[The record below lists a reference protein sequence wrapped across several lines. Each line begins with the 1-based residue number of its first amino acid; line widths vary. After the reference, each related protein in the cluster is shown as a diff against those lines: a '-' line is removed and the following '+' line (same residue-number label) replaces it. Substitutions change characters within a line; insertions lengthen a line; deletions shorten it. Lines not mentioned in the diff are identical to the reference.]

1 MEVIVSEK
9 AQRVGIILI
18 GLIFLAST
26 IGVVVYSIIDNN
38 NKQEQIEAINN
49 ATDDQNNP
57 TKEQANV
64 EPITCTTDTSLNYTA
79 SPPLKDKPLPNF
91 TPTDKIPEL
100 ACITIVPGSGDATV
114 KSTDTVTV
122 NYTGALA
129 KNGNVFESS
138 LDSGQSA
145 TFPLSGV
152 IPGWTQG
159 LPGMK
164 VGETRRVL
172 IPSALGYGASGSG
185 TIPANSDLVFDVTLI
200 KIGQ

>member
-1 MEVIVSEK
+1 MSEK

-38 NKQEQIEAINN
+38 NKQKQIEAITN
-49 ATDDQNNP
+49 ATEDQTNP
-57 TKEQANV
+57 NKEQQNV
-64 EPITCTTDTSLNYTA
+64 EPITCTTDPSLSYTA
-79 SPPLKDKPLPNF
+79 NPPMKDKPLPNF
-91 TPTDKIPEL
+91 TPTDKISEL

-114 KSTDTVTV
+114 KSSDTVTV

-138 LDSGQSA
+138 LDSGQPA

-152 IPGWTQG
+152 ISGWTQG

-164 VGETRRVL
+164 VGETRRLL